1 MQYFGFGYNGF
12 GQLIQ
17 QSSLHVTAIDTAV
30 KIMNESTLGDDA
42 VENDVSMVTSNWSS
56 ISICKGQEVHLQGF
70 IHGKRNQKKS
80 YSSAVPVL
88 DILLT
93 EEDLF
98 ILMNDGKS
106 CKVIKYTSTL
116 VEDKIM
122 QIRRLKNSEG
132 DVFEETGLQQITY
145 GDTHMVAVTGRNE
158 AGELEIK
165 DDSYMI
171 FKPFITNIIVKQVSC
186 GKEHVLLL
194 SHSGE
199 VFSYGLGR
207 RVCKGIG
214 DLYMWGWNESGQL
227 GLPMKDPPGNDT
239 ERKFGMLGLPNKD
252 PPNKEKETCPD
263 SDTKKHSTDNEIK
276 KDEYEKTQCS
286 ENAPNV
292 KEEEMTVT

>member
-186 GKEHVLLL
+186 G
-194 SHSGE
+194 
-199 VFSYGLGR
+199 
-207 RVCKGIG
+207 IG